1 MANDF
6 MDVFVLLLVG
16 GLLLPIALNQWF
28 SANTD
33 AWDSSAQLVWP
44 FVAILGLVSL
54 AIGSIQGIRKAT
66 GKR

>member
-28 SANTD
+28 SANTET
-33 AWDSSAQLVWP
+33 WDSSAALVWP

-54 AIGSIQGIRKAT
+54 SIGSIQAVRKAT
-66 GKR
+66 PK